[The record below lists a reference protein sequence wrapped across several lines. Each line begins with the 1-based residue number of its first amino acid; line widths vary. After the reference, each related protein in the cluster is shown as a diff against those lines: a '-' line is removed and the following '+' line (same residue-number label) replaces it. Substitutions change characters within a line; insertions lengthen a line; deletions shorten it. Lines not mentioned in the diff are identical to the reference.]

1 MARTAEQEGASPVVG
16 YARLPAEAVAA
27 AEGVDPQQGLSEEE
41 AARRLQEYGPN
52 TVEGR
57 EVTPWRLLR
66 RQLESAL
73 TLLLIAAAV
82 LSLFLGDV
90 ADGALIL
97 GLVLANVALGFFQEY
112 RATRALQEL
121 RRLIQVEARVRR
133 GGSVRCMPARDVV
146 PGDVVLVQAGDIVP
160 ADLRLTQA
168 VALAANEASLTGES
182 LPVPKVSAPQP
193 EVTGRPT
200 RLQNTLFTG
209 TTVVAGRGEGIA
221 VATGGRTYFGQTAAL
236 LRGLERPGPFQRDLN
251 RFANILLAVGIAALV
266 VIIAIN
272 TLLGRGLFNSFLFGL
287 ALIVGIVPEAL
298 PAVTAITLSLGAADL
313 ARHNVIVKRLSALQD
328 LSSVTVLCTDKT
340 GTLTSG
346 VMRVQEVWGAP
357 ELLAEAV
364 LATTYPARGEDSIYD
379 AIIDR
384 ALEEGVVRVG
394 QPLPASL
401 KRLPFDPDRKR
412 ASHVVRRDGRAEL
425 ITLGAPARVMDVS
438 GDFSAVG
445 SRAQAEARLQAMTD
459 RALRVVAVAAKELPE
474 RPGYTP
480 SDEAGL
486 RFLGLIGMGDPVRPA
501 VPEAIRQARR
511 LDVEVKVLTGDNVR
525 TAEAVARQVGLGQ
538 DGLLVIRGEDLR
550 QGALSAQRL
559 CATQVYAELVPE
571 DKLRIVQGLEEAG
584 EAVAVTGDGV
594 NDAPAL
600 RAATV
605 GVAMASGTAVAKE
618 AGDLILL
625 GDDLASLVNGIGR
638 GREILANVSKY
649 LLYTMPGNVGILITM
664 VVASVVLPFL
674 PLLPGQVLLLAIL
687 TDLPMLAIS
696 TDTVDPEDLAQPE
709 RLDIPRLV
717 SLAGALGVLEA
728 LFSLGLVL
736 ALRGA
741 PEPFLHTA
749 LVYEL
754 ALTTFFLAPVVRSRR
769 PLWRER
775 GMSRPL
781 VVALI
786 VSTLLFVLLVSFDTP
801 ASRFVGFVALPAA
814 ANLAVVGYSALYA
827 LGAEATS
834 AGYYYL
840 TRGRVRHISRCKDP

>member
-1 MARTAEQEGASPVVG
+1 MARTAGQEGASRVVE

-41 AARRLQEYGPN
+41 AARRLRQFGPN

-57 EVTPWRLLR
+57 EVTPWRLVR

-73 TLLLIAAAV
+73 TLLLIGAAV

-90 ADGALIL
+90 PDGTLIL
-97 GLVLANVALGFFQEY
+97 GLVLLNAALGFFQEY

-121 RRLIQVEARVRR
+121 RRMIQVEARVRR
-133 GGSVRCMPARDVV
+133 NGTVRTVPARDVV
-146 PGDVVLVQAGDIVP
+146 PGDIVLVQAGDIVP

-168 VALAANEASLTGES
+168 AALAVNEAPLTGES

-193 EVTGRPT
+193 DVPGPPT
-200 RLQNTLFTG
+200 RLQNILFTG

-221 VATGGRTYFGQTAAL
+221 VATGARTYFGQTASL
-236 LRGLERPGPFQRDLN
+236 LRGLERPGPFQHDLN
-251 RFANILLAVGIAALV
+251 RFANILLAIGVAALI
-266 VIIAIN
+266 VIIATN
-272 TLLGRGLFNSFLFGL
+272 ALLGRGLFKSFLFGL

-357 ELLAEAV
+357 ELLAKAV
-364 LATTYPARGEDSIYD
+364 LATTYPVRGEDSIYD
-379 AIIDR
+379 AIIDQ
-384 ALEEGVVRVG
+384 ALAEGVVRPG
-394 QPLPASL
+394 GPLPESL

-412 ASHVVRRDGRAEL
+412 ASHVVRRDSHAE
-425 ITLGAPARVMDVS
+425 IIVLGAPTRVMEVS
-438 GDFSAVG
+438 RDFRAVG
-445 SRAQAEARLQAMTD
+445 SRAEAEAKLRAMAG
-459 RALRVVAVAAKELPE
+459 RALRVVAVAAGEVPVKPD
-474 RPGYTP
+474 YTP
-480 SDEAGL
+480 ADEAGL

-501 VPEAIRQARR
+501 APEAIRQARR
-511 LDVEVKVLTGDNVR
+511 LDVEVKVLTGDNVL
-525 TAEAVARQVGLGQ
+525 TAEAVAREVGLGQ
-538 DGLLVIRGEDLR
+538 DGVRVMRGDALR
-550 QGALSAQRL
+550 SGVLSLQEL
-559 CATQVYAELVPE
+559 CATQVFAELVPE
-571 DKLRIVQGLEEAG
+571 DKLHIVRGLEEAG

-618 AGDLILL
+618 AGDLVLL
-625 GDDLASLVNGIGR
+625 GNDLVSLVNGIGK

-649 LLYTMPGNVGILITM
+649 LLYTMPGNLSILITM
-664 VVASVVLPFL
+664 LVASVVLPFL

-717 SLAGALGVLEA
+717 TVASALGVLEA
-728 LFSLGLVL
+728 LFSVGLVA

-781 VVALI
+781 LVALA

-801 ASRFVGFVALPAA
+801 ASRFAGFVALPPL

-827 LGAEATS
+827 LSAEATC
-834 AGYYYL
+834 ALYYRI
-840 TRGRVRHISRCKDP
+840 TRGRVRRVSRCKDA